1 VDGSNHCSV
10 LGSEVRE
17 DHLFESTDFGS
28 EEFIEVS
35 VNTTEKDT
43 DLFGEGHG
51 DELVLLE
58 ELGELLSSVELLLGG
73 GIKIGTE
80 LGEGGD
86 FSVLGKLELERTSNL
101 LHGLHLGGGSDSGDG
116 ETDVNCGS
124 DTLEEELGFEEDLS
138 VGNGDNVGG
147 NVSRYITSLGLNDG
161 EGGKRTTTEVLVHLG
176 GTLEETRMEI
186 ENITGVSL
194 TTGRSSEEE
203 GHLSVGNSL
212 LGQIVIDDKGVHTV
226 ISEELTE
233 STSGVGGNE
242 LEGSSIGSSGG
253 NDDGVL
259 KGVLFSEGLD
269 NVGNGGSLLSNSDI
283 DAVKL
288 LVFITGIEVSLLVE
302 DGINSDS
309 GLTGLSISNDK
320 LTLSST
326 DGYLYKLQS

>member
-1 VDGSNHCSV
+1 V

-17 DHLFESTDFGS
+17 DHLFESADFGS

-35 VNTTEKDT
+35 VNTTEKNT

-86 FSVLGKLELERTSNL
+86 FSVLGKLELERTSDL

-186 ENITGVSL
+186 ENITGVSF
-194 TTGRSSEEE
+194 TTRGTSQKE
-203 GHLSVGNSL
+203 GHLSVSNSL
-212 LGQIVIDDKGVHTV
+212 LGQIVIDDESVHTV
-226 ISEELTE
+226 VTEVFSEGA
-233 STSGVGGNE
+233 SGVRGNE
-242 LEGSSIGSSGG
+242 LEGSGLGSGG
-253 NDDGVL
+253 GNNDRVAECTS
-259 KGVLFSEGLD
+259 VVEGLHD
-269 NVGNGGSLLSNSDI
+269 VGNS
-283 DAVKL
+283 
-288 LVFITGIEVSLLVE
+288 
-302 DGINSDS
+302 
-309 GLTGLSISNDK
+309 
-320 LTLSST
+320 
-326 DGYLYKLQS
+326 